1 MEKKRKVA
9 ERDWDSIENRMRKQ
23 NAFRLYAAG
32 RNRKEVLDALDT
44 KHGPTLDKFIYS
56 EKWDEYVKIWQEN
69 PEQENFYPWDKE
81 RPVTLVV
88 PPAKMEDMDKKR
100 RLECIKGF
108 SMYCS
113 GRTLK
118 DIADELKVSESTVC
132 LWRDTQRWMQ
142 CRERLVNESSPA
154 PWEDEGVPTLMSEI
168 TASLETMKKSIKFL
182 TGKVLVKAADAAQD
196 LDGMEALGMMRNIKQ
211 LAEAASIN
219 FSEGLNQ
226 QNAIQI
232 NIAAKLDSMKIPE
245 DNTYEAELVVNE

>member
-32 RNRKEVLDALDT
+32 RNIPEVMKALDT
-44 KHGPTLDKFIYS
+44 KHKPTLEKMIYS
-56 EKWDEYVKIWQEN
+56 EKWDDHAKIWQEN
-69 PEQENFYPWDKE
+69 PEKENLYPWDVEK
-81 RPVTLVV
+81 PVALVV

-113 GRTLK
+113 GRTLR

-132 LWRDTQRWMQ
+132 LWRDTQRWFQ
-142 CRERLVNESSPA
+142 CRERLVDEQAPA
-154 PWEDEGVPTLMSEI
+154 PWEDSGVPTLMSEI

-211 LAEAASIN
+211 LAEAAAIN
-219 FSEGLNQ
+219 FSEGVNQ

-232 NIAAKLDSMKIPE
+232 NIATKLDSMKIPE
-245 DNTYEAELVVNE
+245 DNTYDAELVINE

>member
-69 PEQENFYPWDKE
+69 PEKENLYPWDRE
-81 RPVTLVV
+81 RPVALVV

-113 GRTLK
+113 GRTLR

-245 DNTYEAELVVNE
+245 NNTYEAELVVNE

>member
-9 ERDWDSIENRMRKQ
+9 ERDWDSIKNRMRKQ

-69 PEQENFYPWDKE
+69 PEKENLYPWDRE
-81 RPVTLVV
+81 RPVALVV

-113 GRTLK
+113 GRTLR